1 MQSIQQNKT
10 VVMIYSYSLC
20 SSYPAEISDSN
31 LKNIVRMRNLYDVEI
46 GLSDHTLG
54 NTASTVAVA
63 LGATAI
69 EKHFTF
75 SRNEKGLD
83 SKFSIEPKELKQL
96 VKFTREAWS
105 SLGKEG
111 FSRSSNEIK
120 NKEFRRSIYF
130 VKDLKAGHII
140 LRNDIK
146 SIWNS

>member
-1 MQSIQQNKT
+1 MQLQ
-10 VVMIYSYSLC
+10 
-20 SSYPAEISDSN
+20 
-31 LKNIVRMRNLYDVEI
+31 LKNILLFLE
-46 GLSDHTLG
+46 
-54 NTASTVAVA
+54 
-63 LGATAI
+63 
-69 EKHFTF
+69 
-75 SRNEKGLD
+75 NEKGLD

-146 SIWNS
+146 RIRPGKGLPPKYFEEIIGKKTRFDVERGDPVSWSNIK